1 MTSKDVTH
9 GFFIPSMRVK
19 SDVLPATYT
28 YLSFKP
34 IKTGEYQVFCTHY
47 CGDEHSHMLAKLEV
61 VPRAEYDRWLNDKSE
76 ETKMASM
83 SPAELGKKLY
93 AEKACIGC
101 HSLDGSNM
109 SGPSWLKLSGRE
121 EVLADDTKVKVDENY
136 LRESILN
143 PNAKVVKGYGPP
155 SVMPAF
161 EGQLKDNEVDGLI
174 AYIKTIDGSQKAEVK
189 AEPAKD
195 EKALADMTP
204 VERGQKIYKEK
215 LCITCHSLDGSKVV
229 GPTFKGVYGRA
240 EKMQG
245 GAAITVDDAYLKES
259 IYEPAAK
266 IVEGYPPAMPPFK
279 GMLSDADVADV
290 IEFLK
295 TVK

>member
-1 MTSKDVTH
+1 
-9 GFFIPSMRVK
+9 
-19 SDVLPATYT
+19 
-28 YLSFKP
+28 
-34 IKTGEYQVFCTHY
+34 
-47 CGDEHSHMLAKLEV
+47 MLAKLEV